1 MTVFV
6 DLCVYFEPLL
16 GWECACVCDDLA
28 TDKEANYVKK
38 WEYKRSNSLSS
49 DLSLGNPTS
58 KATFL
63 VNYHYFLGIDSS
75 ILNSF

>member
-28 TDKEANYVKK
+28 TDKEAIYVKK
-38 WEYKRSNSLSS
+38 
-49 DLSLGNPTS
+49 
-58 KATFL
+58 
-63 VNYHYFLGIDSS
+63 
-75 ILNSF
+75 